1 MMRAIRA
8 ALAAICTLA
17 ALMPSGASSQD
28 TIRLEWTYQGQFAG
42 EIVALDRGYYKAAG
56 ADVKLLTAGND
67 IKPAIMVAQGSD
79 TFGIGSPNQ
88 VIMARSFGAPLVMVT
103 QYGQKSGQVYMA
115 RKDAGIRTLADVRGK
130 NVGSWFGGD
139 EAEFLAM
146 LHTVNLKASDLHLI
160 PQPGNGT
167 PMLLSK
173 QLDVIEAAVYAPGD
187 YAPLFKAL
195 GRNNITFIRP
205 ETYHTAIINTG
216 LFTTEKTIAQRPQLV
231 QAVVDATLRGWQEAL
246 RDPAAAARIIK
257 KYDPETIVADQTSE
271 TIAMG
276 EMFCA
281 GPTLQGRFGEST
293 PEAWAT
299 VQRILLSYGNDN
311 PDGLHQPI
319 DLSKAYT
326 NAFWAKAP
334 AAYKTIPC
342 KHEAGT

>member
-1 MMRAIRA
+1 MRSARAFIALIVA
-8 ALAAICTLA
+8 ALAFAPA
-17 ALMPSGASSQD
+17 GASSQD

-42 EIVALDRGYYKAAG
+42 ELVALDRGYYKAAG

-67 IKPAIMVAQGSD
+67 IKPAIMVAQGTD

-103 QYGQKSGQVYMA
+103 QYGQKSGQVYLA
-115 RKDAGIRTLADVRGK
+115 RTSAGIHTLADVRGK

-146 LHTVNLKASDLHLI
+146 LHSVHMKPSDVHLI

-173 QLDVIEAAVYAPGD
+173 QLDVIEAAVYAPAD
-187 YAPLFKAL
+187 YKQLFATL
-195 GRNNITFIRP
+195 GRNNITFIKP

-246 RDPAAAARIIK
+246 RDPIAAAKIIV
-257 KYDPETIVADQTSE
+257 KYDSELSVADQASE
-271 TIAMG
+271 TVAMG
-276 EMFCA
+276 AMFCA
-281 GPTLQGRFGEST
+281 GPTLAGRFGEST
-293 PEAWAT
+293 PQSWTT
-299 VQRILLSYGNDN
+299 VQNILLSYGSDS

-319 DLSKAYT
+319 DLRKAYT

-334 AAYKTIPC
+334 AAYKKIRC
-342 KHEAGT
+342 RSDA

>member
-1 MMRAIRA
+1 MRALRILCA
-8 ALAAICTLA
+8 AVVALAAFVPA
-17 ALMPSGASSQD
+17 GASSQD

-42 EIVALDRGYYKAAG
+42 EIVALDKGYYKAAG

-67 IKPAIMVAQGSD
+67 IKPAIMVAQGTD

-103 QYGQKSGQVYMA
+103 QYGQKSGQVYLA
-115 RKDAGIRTLADVRGK
+115 RKDAGINRLEDVRGK

-146 LHTVNLKASDLHLI
+146 LHSVGMKPSDVHLI

-173 QLDVIEAAVYAPGD
+173 QLDVIEAAVYAPAD
-187 YAPLFKAL
+187 YKQLFAAL
-195 GRNNITFIRP
+195 GRKNITFIMP

-231 QAVVDATLRGWQEAL
+231 QAVVNATLRGWQEAL
-246 RDPAAAARIIK
+246 RDPLAAAKIIK
-257 KYDPETIVADQTSE
+257 KYDSETDVADQALETS
-271 TIAMG
+271 AMG
-276 EMFCA
+276 AMFCA
-281 GPTLQGRFGEST
+281 GPTLHGRFGEST
-293 PEAWAT
+293 PESWAT
-299 VQRILLSYGNDN
+299 VQRILLSFGADS

-326 NAFWAKAP
+326 NDFWAKAP
-334 AAYKTIPC
+334 AAYKTITC
-342 KHEAGT
+342 AH